1 MTRVAGSGAPVRLG
15 IEKRAREE
23 SMGSAPT
30 LSEVDQAAL
39 GWFVAARGGDADAA
53 ALADWR
59 SADPRHE
66 QAYARIER
74 LWGSAAFAG
83 AVKRARPR
91 AGRTAAGAAAMALCL
106 AVITTGSLRLSGA
119 TLAWPAD
126 HSAPVGEIAV
136 MRLDDGTRLILDSGS
151 AIDVSMDRDR
161 RDIRLLRGRVSIAVA
176 DDERPLRLLSGDAVV
191 RDIGTRFFVSREEDG
206 EHVAVAEG
214 IVDLRASGES
224 RALLLGAGEG
234 GALKSGRLGSARRI
248 NELEAFGW
256 TDGRLYF
263 SNRPL
268 GEVVEELRRYHRG
281 WIVVTNDRAASL
293 RVSGG
298 LSLDDPAIAMKEL
311 ARLSGTRL
319 SRVTDRLLIL
329 R

>member
-15 IEKRAREE
+15 IEKQAREE

-39 GWFVAARGGDADAA
+39 GWFVAERGGEADAA

-83 AVKRARPR
+83 AVKLARPR

-106 AVITTGSLRLSGA
+106 AIITTGALRLSG
-119 TLAWPAD
+119 TRLAWPAD
-126 HSAPVGEIAV
+126 HSAPVGEIAA
-136 MRLDDGTRLILDSGS
+136 MTLDDGTRLILDSGS

-176 DDERPLRLLSGDAVV
+176 DDERPLRLLSGDAVI
-191 RDIGTRFFVSREEDG
+191 RDIGTRFSVSREEDG

-224 RALLLGAGEG
+224 RALVLGAGQG
-234 GALKSGRLGSARRI
+234 GALKNGRIGSARPI

-281 WIVVTNDRAASL
+281 WIVVTNDRAAAL